1 MSESTEHSGQPPGS
15 VPIGLSE
22 AGPALHSPALAGF
35 YGGAESAPMLSPEGC
50 TPSIPVGVINIGLPL
65 VSVAVPAPRAG
76 EAACGRKSQVAVTGL
91 AMV

>member
-1 MSESTEHSGQPPGS
+1 
-15 VPIGLSE
+15 
-22 AGPALHSPALAGF
+22 
-35 YGGAESAPMLSPEGC
+35 MLSPEGC